1 MKRII
6 KAAKAM
12 TITFLAAFIIY
23 LAYTHPH
30 DWQTTAIV
38 AIVLIIM
45 VQLFYRVIH
54 VVKLGE
60 GYSIEFGPENDQKSQ
75 DSQDTKEFQN
85 LRKELVEL
93 KKSNKKLSDRIDKI
107 NDRISKLHPAPN
119 KLTFDEVLRIQMYTD
134 SISTD
139 SVTYSGMGEGSP
151 YDSFCKQIAFAKENN
166 VQIENSPNYRKML
179 DAFLNAIC
187 KHLANQ
193 LTSLYGDKANSFKD
207 TIKRALKQYPYSKK
221 TLLAV
226 RDELIKACGKR
237 SQCTLLFDEVTN
249 KLDRMY

>member
-1 MKRII
+1 MKRIV

-23 LAYTHPH
+23 LAYAHPR

-38 AIVLIIM
+38 AVVLII
-45 VQLFYRVIH
+45 VIQLFYRVIH

-60 GYSIEFGPENDQKSQ
+60 SYSIEFGPESVQKPQKDQE
-75 DSQDTKEFQN
+75 TKEFQK
-85 LRKELVEL
+85 LQKELAKL
-93 KKSNKKLSDRIDKI
+93 KESNKQLSNRIDKT
-107 NDRISKLHPAPN
+107 NGRISKLHPEPE
-119 KLTFDEVLRIQMYTD
+119 KLTFDEALRIQMYTD
-134 SISTD
+134 GISTD
-139 SVTYSGMGEGSP
+139 NVVYSGMGEGSS

-179 DAFLNAIC
+179 DIFLNAIC
-187 KHLANQ
+187 NHLIDQ
-193 LTSLYGDKANSFKD
+193 LASLYGDKVNSFKD
-207 TIKRALKQYPYSKK
+207 TIKRAFKQYPYSKK

-226 RDELIKACGKR
+226 RDDLVEDYGKR

>member
-1 MKRII
+1 MKRIV

-23 LAYTHPH
+23 LAYAHPR

-60 GYSIEFGPENDQKSQ
+60 GYSIEFGPENDRKSQ

-85 LRKELVEL
+85 LRKELIEL
-93 KKSNKKLSDRIDKI
+93 KKSNKKLSDRIDKT
-107 NDRISKLHPAPN
+107 NDRISKLHPAPK
-119 KLTFDEVLRIQMYTD
+119 KLTFDEVLRIQRYTEG
-134 SISTD
+134 ISAD
-139 SVTYSGMGEGSP
+139 NVTYSSMGDGSS
-151 YDSFCKQIAFAKENN
+151 YDSFCKQVAFAKQNG
-166 VQIENSPNYRKML
+166 VRIENSPNYRKML
-179 DAFLNAIC
+179 DIFLNAIC
-187 KHLANQ
+187 NHLTDQ
-193 LTSLYGDKANSFKD
+193 LASLYGDKANSFKD
-207 TIKRALKQYPYSKK
+207 TIKQALKQYPYSKK

-226 RDELIKACGKR
+226 RDDLVEDYGKR
-237 SQCTLLFDEVTN
+237 SQCTLLFDEIIN